1 MSNENEN
8 LTNENENATISPDD
22 PQQAAGQTP
31 EDTATGNERYERII
45 ESQNKT
51 IDTLVSQV
59 ESLNAQIAKVI
70 RQTPVAV
77 DTTVNAAADNAPAN
91 AIPDDY
97 VYLKDL
103 GKDIGKR

>member
-8 LTNENENATISPDD
+8 LTNENENATIITDD
-22 PQQAAGQTP
+22 NEQAAGQTP
-31 EDTATGNERYERII
+31 EDTANVNRYERII

-51 IDTLVSQV
+51 IDSLISQV

-77 DTTVNAAADNAPAN
+77 DPSVNAAADNAPAK
-91 AIPDDY
+91 AIPEDY

-103 GKDIGKR
+103 GKEIGKR